1 MPLYDYLIV
10 GSGLFGA
17 TVAHELLK
25 HGKRCLVV
33 EKREHIGGNIFTKE
47 LEGIYVHEYG
57 AHIFHTESEELW
69 NFVTSL
75 TPFDN
80 FVNSPIANYKGRLFN
95 LPFNMNTFYQ
105 MWGCRTPV

>member
-33 EKREHIGGNIFTKE
+33 EKRGHVGGNIFTKE
-47 LEGIYVHEYG
+47 LEENEKQLQELLQKLQELG
-57 AHIFHTESEELW
+57 ESL
-69 NFVTSL
+69 
-75 TPFDN
+75 
-80 FVNSPIANYKGRLFN
+80 
-95 LPFNMNTFYQ
+95 
-105 MWGCRTPV
+105 